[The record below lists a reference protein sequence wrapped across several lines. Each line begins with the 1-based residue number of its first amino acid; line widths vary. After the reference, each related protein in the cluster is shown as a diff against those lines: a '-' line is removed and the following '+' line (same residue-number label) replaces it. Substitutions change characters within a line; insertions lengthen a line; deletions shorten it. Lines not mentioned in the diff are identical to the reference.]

1 MENNDSPYL
10 YEKPIRTRK
19 QSRGTRV
26 AGLTALGL
34 VGAVGI
40 FGGTAIASTLASNN
54 LTTNEPAVLNLSAG
68 SASTQGDNQSVIAFP
83 ITETEPKTNSIQV
96 QLPEPSRASFTN
108 TSSATPY
115 SDSYPGGS
123 SGLSSSG
130 KVSSHYEGEDEHEEQ
145 EDHDRYEHGHYE
157 QD

>member
-10 YEKPIRTRK
+10 YEKPIRNRK

-34 VGAVGI
+34 VGAVGL
-40 FGGTAIASTLASNN
+40 FGGTAIASTFASNN
-54 LTTNEPAVLNLSAG
+54 LTINEPAVRNLSAG
-68 SASTQGDNQSVIAFP
+68 IASTQGDNQSVIAFP
-83 ITETEPKTNSIQV
+83 ITETGPKTNSIKV
-96 QLPEPSRASFTN
+96 QLPEPSRSSFAN

-130 KVSSHYEGEDEHEEQ
+130 KVSSHSEGEDEHEEQ